1 MPYRIRSAKNPQK
14 RVRKIAREQ
23 VRKALAEIEDT
34 DMDIHTT
41 VHQVRKRCKKLR
53 GLIRLVRPQFE
64 NYKKEN
70 RKIRDAARRLS
81 AIRDAQSVLNTVD
94 TFFALDLVSDDEN
107 IGSIRAEFENRK
119 IQLESDT
126 SDLPERIASFKQD
139 LKKLHQRI
147 DCWKIGGNSFSSFSG
162 GLEKTYRRGRDAFT
176 RAYESPSTEQ
186 FHDWRKRVKYHWYHL
201 RLLSDV
207 WPEQMRVQRKAADKL
222 GDLLGNEHDLAVLRQ
237 SLLKEPAAFGRP
249 KNIRRVADCID
260 QQRERLREQAR
271 QLGPYLYAEKPSC
284 LSKRIGSYWSALGET
299 ENGGNAR

>member
-1 MPYRIRSAKNPQK
+1 MPYRITSAEKPRK

-34 DMDIHTT
+34 DKDIHAT

-81 AIRDAQSVLNTVD
+81 AVRDAQSVLNTVD

-119 IQLESDT
+119 RQLESDT
-126 SDLPERIASFKQD
+126 SDLPDRIAGFKQD
-139 LKKLHQRI
+139 LKKLQQRI
-147 DCWKIGGNSFSSFSG
+147 EHWNIGGNSFSIFSR
-162 GLEKTYRRGRDAFT
+162 GLEKTYGRGRDAFT
-176 RAYESPSTEQ
+176 SAYESPSTEQ

-201 RLLSDV
+201 RLLSDL
-207 WPEQMRVQRKAADKL
+207 WPEQMRVPRKTADKL

-237 SLLKEPAAFGRP
+237 SLLKEPATFGRP
-249 KNIRRVADCID
+249 KNILRVADCID
-260 QQRERLREQAR
+260 QQRERLREQAHL
-271 QLGPYLYAEKPSC
+271 LGPYLYAEKPRC
-284 LSKRIGSYWSALGET
+284 LSKRIGSYWFAWSET
-299 ENGGNAR
+299 DNGGNGR